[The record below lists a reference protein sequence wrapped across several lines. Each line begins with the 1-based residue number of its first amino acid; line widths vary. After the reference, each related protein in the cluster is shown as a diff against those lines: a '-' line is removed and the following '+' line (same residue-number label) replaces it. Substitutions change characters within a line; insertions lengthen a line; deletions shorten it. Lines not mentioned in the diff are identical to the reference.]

1 MAAFY
6 FLYWS
11 YGWRPGVNMF
21 TFGAIAVGGSTVYIL
36 ATTMTHG
43 AVMTTQIGNGFAQ
56 RTNVQSIFKVGFF
69 SNTFLLWGILVEVL
83 MFCALVY
90 IPGLAQVFHHGPI
103 NLWPDWAFLALLIP
117 TLLIADEIRKFFV
130 RRSLAKKAAESGQ
143 SAMTQAQMEEVAE
156 AA

>member
-1 MAAFY
+1 
-6 FLYWS
+6 
-11 YGWRPGVNMF
+11 V
-21 TFGAIAVGGSTVYIL
+21 GAIAVGGSTVYIL

-69 SNTFLLWGILVEVL
+69 SNRFLLWGVLVEIL

-90 IPGLAQVFHHGPI
+90 IPALATVFHHGPI
-103 NLWPDWAFLALLIP
+103 NLWPDWAFLLALWP

-130 RRSLAKKAAESGQ
+130 RRRLARR
-143 SAMTQAQMEEVAE
+143 AE
-156 AA
+156 AAEETTPALAAEAEAA